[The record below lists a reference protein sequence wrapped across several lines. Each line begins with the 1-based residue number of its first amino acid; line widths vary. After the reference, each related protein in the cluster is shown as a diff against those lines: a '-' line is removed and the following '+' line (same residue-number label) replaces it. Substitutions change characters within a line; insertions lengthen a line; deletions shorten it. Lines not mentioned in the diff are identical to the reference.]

1 MTTSEPMLS
10 GVIQRTLDQALSAG
24 VFPGAA
30 IVVRDAE
37 GARWQA
43 SFGVADTATGEAVR
57 EDTVFDLASLTK
69 PLCTTLAVLHLVQT
83 GQLSL
88 EDRLGDVAE
97 GFSPSDKAGIRI
109 WQLLSHQ
116 SGLPAWRPY
125 FEDLRRMPMDVR
137 GECLQQMLADEP
149 LLYRPG
155 ERALYSDLDFMALQI
170 VVETQGGERLD
181 RYAARELY
189 GPMGLRDLFFSDTA
203 LPPPSR
209 SFAATERCPWRGR
222 VVKGHVHDDNAF
234 VLGGVAGHAGL
245 FGTAAAVAD
254 LLDAL
259 LVFAKR
265 PQAGQILDAAL
276 LQCFFQ
282 RQLPSDWA
290 LGFDTPAA
298 AGSSSGRHFSANTV
312 GHLGFTGTSF
322 WVDLDREVFVVL
334 LTNRIHPSRTNDG
347 IKAFRPLFHDRVME
361 ALRYG

>member
-37 GARWQA
+37 GKRWQA
-43 SFGVADTATGEAVR
+43 PFGVADTATGEAVR

-83 GQLSL
+83 GRLSL

-97 GFSPSDKAGIRI
+97 VFSPPDKAGIRI

-125 FEDLRRMPMDVR
+125 FEALRRMPMDVR
-137 GECLQQMLADEP
+137 GERLQQMLADEP

-170 VVETQGGERLD
+170 VVETRGGERLD
-181 RYAARELY
+181 QYAARELY
-189 GPMGLRDLFFSDTA
+189 RPMGLRDLFFSDTA
-203 LPPPSR
+203 LPPSSR
-209 SFAATERCPWRGR
+209 SFAATEQCPWRGR

-259 LVFAKR
+259 LAFAKH
-265 PQAGQILDAAL
+265 PQAVQTLDAAL
-276 LQCFFQ
+276 LQRFFQ
-282 RQLPSDWA
+282 RQPPFDWA
-290 LGFDTPAA
+290 LGFDKPAA

-322 WVDLDREVFVVL
+322 WMDLDREVFVVL
-334 LTNRIHPSRTNDG
+334 LTNRIHPSRTNDD
-347 IKAFRPLFHDRVME
+347 IKAFRPQFHDRVME